1 MTMSFAKHIL
11 NTVFL
16 GFPPLTKKNK
26 KETEY
31 EDFFCFDHII
41 RALYEEKKQILCHLV
56 GCLIIFISTKPFFAP
71 DFLISSPSS
80 SRRSS
85 SSFSMCLTAV
95 F

>member
-16 GFPPLTKKNK
+16 GFPPLTKKKK

-41 RALYEEKKQILCHLV
+41 RALYEEKKNRFYVTWL
-56 GCLIIFISTKPFFAP
+56 
-71 DFLISSPSS
+71 
-80 SRRSS
+80 
-85 SSFSMCLTAV
+85 AV
-95 F
+95 

>member
-41 RALYEEKKQILCHLV
+41 RALYEEKK
-56 GCLIIFISTKPFFAP
+56 T
-71 DFLISSPSS
+71 DFMSLGWL
-80 SRRSS
+80 
-85 SSFSMCLTAV
+85 FDY
-95 F
+95 FY

>member
-1 MTMSFAKHIL
+1 MSFAKHIL

-16 GFPPLTKKNK
+16 GFPPLTKKKRK
-26 KETEY
+26 KQSMKI
-31 EDFFCFDHII
+31 FFVLITLLEHSMKK
-41 RALYEEKKQILCHLV
+41 KKQILCHLV
-56 GCLIIFISTKPFFAP
+56 GCLIIFISTKPFFAL